1 MVSCS
6 SVAPVLETSVSRV
19 FSGLTYAQVRSQRE
33 NGSPDCCDG
42 RLLASVGMRGG
53 VEGVVSIAAP
63 VGLCADFA
71 RAQLGAR
78 TDVTDIDALAVSALA
93 EIASVA
99 AGCVATILE
108 PVETTWLTPPAVSGS
123 SSHEWDVMRV
133 GRHTTVLEVDGRE
146 VLVSADVNER

>member
-1 MVSCS
+1 MVSCC

-19 FSGLTYAQVRSQRE
+19 FNGLTHARVRMHRGVESH
-33 NGSPDCCDG
+33 DCGDG

-63 VGLCADFA
+63 IGLCADFA
-71 RAQLGAR
+71 RAQLGAGR
-78 TDVTDIDALAVSALA
+78 CDTDIDALAISALA

-99 AGCVATILE
+99 AGCVATSLE

-133 GRHTTVLEVDGRE
+133 GRHTTVLDVDGRE
-146 VLVSADVNER
+146 VLVSADVTER